1 LKKQGNKTLPISHRT
16 SKINFKCTEITEM
29 SDKMLKKCILK
40 MINDL
45 REDPSKETNELRN
58 PIWTRKLVTSMRN
71 SVRKKIQVKLQ
82 KC

>member
-1 LKKQGNKTLPISHRT
+1 
-16 SKINFKCTEITEM
+16 
-29 SDKMLKKCILK
+29 

-45 REDPSKETNELRN
+45 REDPSKQTNEVRN
-58 PIWTRKLVTSMRN
+58 PIWTRKLATSMRN